1 MSEFSGVG
9 ANARRAADATEY
21 ASFPSV
27 CEVRTELERARS
39 RRRGIAA
46 VCMVVGLVLAV
57 FAACVLVFTYV
68 FPVVR
73 VYGSSMTP
81 TLNEGDVVVML
92 GDSHPDSGDLVAFYY
107 GNDILVKRVVAG
119 PGSWVDILADGTV
132 SVNAVPIQEPYL
144 AQKDVGA
151 PTIELPFQ
159 VPEDSYFVMGDN
171 RGASVD
177 SRNALVGAIES
188 SQIIGKLGLRVWPLD
203 RFGLLG

>member
-1 MSEFSGVG
+1 MDAFPGTG
-9 ANARRAADATEY
+9 ANDYGTTAVAGY
-21 ASFPSV
+21 PSFPSAGD
-27 CEVRTELERARS
+27 VRVELERARS

-46 VCMVVGLVLAV
+46 ACTVVGLVLAV
-57 FAACVLVFTYV
+57 FAVCVLVFTYV

-81 TLNEGDVVVML
+81 VLNEGDVVVMV
-92 GDSHPDSGDLVAFYY
+92 GDSHPDPGDLVAFYH
-107 GNDILVKRVVAG
+107 GNDILVKRVIAG

-132 SVNAVPIQEPYL
+132 SVNAVPLQEPYL
-144 AQKDVGA
+144 VQKDAGT
-151 PTIELPFQ
+151 PTIDLPFQ

-188 SQIIGKLGLRVWPLD
+188 GQIIGTLGLRIWPLD